1 MPETGDAAS
10 TAPTLR
16 TRTAAVS
23 TATIAAA
30 PARRRRDLS
39 LSLTERTDEELI
51 ALSKDGEEAAFGE
64 FVRRHTA
71 TVHRW
76 MARAVGV
83 EDADDLTQE
92 VFLKAYRGL
101 PRFREEAPPRAW
113 LASIADN
120 AVKNRYRARGRF
132 RRIFASVADSTP
144 AFEPAE
150 SRRSPE
156 ENARAEESRRYVAEA
171 LKNLP
176 AEFRMPVVLRDLE
189 EWSYE
194 EIAASL
200 DLPVGTVKS
209 RISRGRGQLKAL
221 LRPLI
226 DSGRI

>member
-10 TAPTLR
+10 TARTLP
-16 TRTAAVS
+16 TRTK
-23 TATIAAA
+23 IA
-30 PARRRRDLS
+30 PQVRRDLS
-39 LSLTERTDEELI
+39 DEELI
-51 ALSKDGEEAAFGE
+51 SLSKEGNETAFGE

-71 TVHRW
+71 MVHRW
-76 MARAVGV
+76 MARAVGLQ
-83 EDADDLTQE
+83 EADDMTQE

-132 RRIFASVADSTP
+132 RRIFTSAGDSP
-144 AFEPAE
+144 AVPDPAEPA
-150 SRRSPE
+150 RNPE
-156 ENARAEESRRYVAEA
+156 ENARAGESRRFVAEA
-171 LKNLP
+171 LKLMP

-221 LRPLI
+221 LRPLM
-226 DSGRI
+226 DSGKIAT